1 MKRKNRLLLVC
12 LFICALS
19 IVHAQSIYVKS
30 KSGGE
35 TTIELSSI
43 RHLLFNSGTMIV
55 KSKDMTQQSFELQ
68 GVRCM
73 TFALLTKVQDVELTT
88 SGFRLFPNPVA
99 NSLMIDFLS
108 TEGSSLVLEIL
119 SLEGKLCYTRH
130 FNTSFEKQLSVDVS
144 GLQKGLYMVRMID
157 EKKITTEKFIKN

>member
-1 MKRKNRLLLVC
+1 MNRLLMVC

-19 IVHAQSIYVKS
+19 TVHSQSMYVKS

-35 TTIELSSI
+35 TSIELRSI
-43 RHLLFNSGTMIV
+43 RHLLFDSGTMIV

-68 GVRCM
+68 GIMRM
-73 TFALLTKVQDVELTT
+73 TFALLTRVQDVELTS

-99 NSLMIDFLS
+99 NSLNVDFLI
-108 TEGSSLVLEIL
+108 TDGSSLVLEIL

-130 FNTSFEKQLSVDVS
+130 FNNSVDKQLSVDVS
-144 GLQKGLYMVRMID
+144 GLQKGLYIVRMIED
-157 EKKITTEKFIKN
+157 RKITTEKFIKN